1 MHRRRLDDV
10 PGNTQ
15 ITVSAPTLWPLRAL
29 AIAGAIVQAFGDY
42 SWEKWEL
49 AAATAA
55 VILYAIAT
63 ALHPIPYRDEN
74 RVRARI
80 VVEQAFHTFIVLLT
94 GAWTS
99 PFALCLVPT
108 GMLAGFAAGTT
119 FAAQLASGTVL
130 VVSVQHVV
138 QVGSRAGLQ
147 ASVLWASL
155 LGLVAFASGL
165 SHRAAVDAA
174 RQQRL
179 ALVRVS
185 RLAEANSLLFAL
197 QRLAQTMP
205 ASLDLDEVVD
215 STFGRIEAIMPAESM
230 SLYLFDDTQEQLVL
244 YRNRG
249 TSARS
254 TVALA
259 DVPAS
264 MRSALEA
271 PRTIRAGDIEEGTGM
286 APTARSGVYT
296 ALRARGTVTGALVVE
311 SASTDGF
318 TQQHVEILHG
328 LAEAFGIAVDNA
340 RLFRRIR
347 TATADEERSRIARDL
362 HDQVGSSLA
371 FLGFEIDRAQ
381 VIAERGE
388 DIAPVLAELR
398 VHLTDVIKD
407 IRETLYDLRTD
418 VTDERDLGT
427 TIREHLA
434 RVQLRRGIGTEVHVD
449 ARSRPPRRQEHE
461 LWQIAL
467 EAITNVERHAQAD
480 NVRVAYTVSEVQAR
494 LEIADDG
501 VGLNTGV
508 VRTDRYGMVGM
519 RERADSIGAHITI
532 GPNTPRGARVLV
544 ELDLLDEVAG

>member
-1 MHRRRLDDV
+1 V
-10 PGNTQ
+10 PLGSQ

-29 AIAGAIVQAFGDY
+29 AIVGAIVQAFDDY
-42 SWEKWEL
+42 SWKRWEL
-49 AAATAA
+49 AAASIA
-55 VILYAIAT
+55 VILYAGAT
-63 ALHPIPYRDEN
+63 AIHPIPYRDEN
-74 RVRARI
+74 RVRLRI

-119 FAAQLASGTVL
+119 FAAQLAGGTVI
-130 VVSVQHVV
+130 VVSVQHIL
-138 QVGSRAGLQ
+138 QDGARAGLQ

-215 STFGRIEAIMPAESM
+215 STFGRIEAIMPADSV
-230 SLYLFDDTQEQLVL
+230 SLYLLDDAQEQLVL

-249 TSARS
+249 SMARS
-254 TVALA
+254 TVALP

-264 MRSALEA
+264 LRSALEA
-271 PRTIRAGDIEEGTGM
+271 PRTIRAAEIGAGAGM
-286 APTARSGVYT
+286 SPEARSGVYT
-296 ALRARGTVTGALVVE
+296 ALRARGSVTGALAVE
-311 SASTDGF
+311 SEHADGF

-381 VIAERGE
+381 AVAERGE
-388 DIAPVLAELR
+388 EIGPILAELR

-434 RVQLRRGIGTEVHVD
+434 RVQARRGLTTELHVD
-449 ARSRPPRRQEHE
+449 ARQRPPRRQEHE
-461 LWQIAL
+461 LWQITL

-480 NVRVAYTVSEVQAR
+480 TVRVAYTVADGHAR

-501 VGLNTGV
+501 VGLNTAG

-532 GPNTPRGARVLV
+532 GPNAPRGARVLV
-544 ELDLLDEVAG
+544 ELDLMDEVMQ

>member
-1 MHRRRLDDV
+1 V
-10 PGNTQ
+10 PLGSQ

-29 AIAGAIVQAFGDY
+29 AIVGAIVQAFDDY
-42 SWEKWEL
+42 SWKRWEL
-49 AAATAA
+49 AAASIA
-55 VILYAIAT
+55 VILYAGAT
-63 ALHPIPYRDEN
+63 AIHPIPYRDEN
-74 RVRARI
+74 RVRLRI

-119 FAAQLASGTVL
+119 FAAQLAGGTVI
-130 VVSVQHVV
+130 VVSVQHIL
-138 QVGSRAGLQ
+138 QDGARAGLQ

-215 STFGRIEAIMPAESM
+215 STFGRIEAIMPADSV
-230 SLYLFDDTQEQLVL
+230 SLYLLDDAQEQLVL

-249 TSARS
+249 SMARS

-264 MRSALEA
+264 LRSALEA
-271 PRTIRAGDIEEGTGM
+271 PRTIRAAEIGAGAGM
-286 APTARSGVYT
+286 SPEARSGVYT
-296 ALRARGTVTGALVVE
+296 ALRARGSVTGALAVE
-311 SASTDGF
+311 SEHADGF

-381 VIAERGE
+381 AVAERGE
-388 DIAPVLAELR
+388 EIGPILAELR

-434 RVQLRRGIGTEVHVD
+434 RVQARRGLTTELHLD
-449 ARSRPPRRQEHE
+449 ARQRPPRRQEHE
-461 LWQIAL
+461 LWQITL

-480 NVRVAYTVSEVQAR
+480 SVRVAYTVADGHAR

-501 VGLNTGV
+501 VGLNTAA

-532 GPNTPRGARVLV
+532 GPNAPRGARVLV
-544 ELDLLDEVAG
+544 ELDLMDEVMQ